1 MESPEP
7 VKFLLVDDIEE
18 NLRALEALLRRDGLV
33 MFKARSGI
41 EALELMLQHDFALA
55 LLDVQMPQ
63 MDGFELAELMRGT
76 ERTRRIPI
84 IFVTA
89 AATDEGRR
97 FRGYEAGAVDF
108 IYKPVDPLILKSKA
122 QVFLD
127 IARQHQQLARQKDEL
142 ALAATQLQGALDRL
156 KAHTDNSPLAIVEFD
171 PELRVRDWSK
181 GAERLFGWPA
191 HDMIGHR
198 LDALGWLPDSCA
210 EALTALFSTAMA
222 DAGHQRGHDMVGCR
236 TRDGVMLDC
245 EWYSSVLR
253 DGEGAPL
260 SLSVQ
265 ILDVTERR
273 QAEETQRLLIGELN
287 HRVKNTLASVQA
299 IATQTLRYTRSPE
312 QFSATFSGRIQALAR
327 AHGMLSDSTWQGADL
342 MDLVHDQLQLGAVD
356 PLRLTASGPQV
367 QLRPQTALRLALIL
381 HELSTNAIK
390 YGAFSGPTGRVVL
403 TWSVMAERLQIR
415 WQETGGPPVKAPVK
429 RGFGSMLIE
438 NSMKP
443 DGGSAAV
450 SYGGDGVLWDFV
462 LPLGGEEEVPAPRAA
477 PPRETNRP
485 EPAAPRS
492 ALDGRT
498 ILVVEDEPL
507 VALELI
513 SILED
518 AGARVLGPVGSVA
531 DALHLV
537 ETEAFEATFLDG
549 NLQGE
554 PVDEVAAA
562 LTRRNI
568 PFSFVSGYGR
578 ESLPPAFAQAPVIGK
593 PFTPRQLLDAAAR
606 MVGADSNVVEL
617 RPASRAGAAPR

>member
-1 MESPEP
+1 MEPLEP
-7 VKFLLVDDIEE
+7 VKFLLADDIDE

-33 MFKARSGI
+33 MFKARSGV
-41 EALELMLQHDFALA
+41 EALELMLEHDFALA
-55 LLDVQMPQ
+55 LLDVQMPG

-97 FRGYEAGAVDF
+97 FRGYETGAVDF

-122 QVFLD
+122 QVFFD

-142 ALAATQLQGALDRL
+142 ARAATQLQGALDRL

-171 PELRVRDWSK
+171 PDMRVRDWSK
-181 GAERLFGWPA
+181 GAERLFGWSA
-191 HDMIGHR
+191 GEMVGHR
-198 LDALGWLPDSCA
+198 LDALGWLPDACA
-210 EALTALFSTAMA
+210 EALMALFASSMA
-222 DAGHQRGHDMVGCR
+222 DAAHQRGHNMVGCR
-236 TRDGVMLDC
+236 TRAGAMLDC

-253 DGEGAPL
+253 DGEGRPL

-342 MDLVHDQLQLGAVD
+342 MDLVQDQLQLGAVD
-356 PLRLTASGPQV
+356 PQRLSASGPQV

-390 YGAFSGPTGRVVL
+390 YGAFSGPTGRVAL
-403 TWSVMAERLQIR
+403 TWSVAAERLQIR

-438 NSMKP
+438 NSVKP

-450 SYGGDGVLWDFV
+450 SYGGDGVLWDFL
-462 LPLGGEEEVPAPRAA
+462 LPLGGEEDSAPSRPAPRQEA
-477 PPRETNRP
+477 RRV
-485 EPAAPRS
+485 EPAAPKS
-492 ALDGRT
+492 ALEGRA

-518 AGARVLGPVGSVA
+518 AGAKVLGPVGAVA
-531 DALHLV
+531 DALHAIDAEAV
-537 ETEAFEATFLDG
+537 EAVFLDG

-554 PVDEVAAA
+554 PVDDVAAA
-562 LTRRNI
+562 LTRKNI

-578 ESLPPAFAQAPVIGK
+578 ENLPPAFAQAPVIGK

-606 MVGADSNVVEL
+606 MLGTDPKVVAL
-617 RPASRAGAAPR
+617 RPAARANAPR